1 MVCLQSYVIMLGGHL
16 LETEIKRIRQ
26 ISGFESAASQL
37 ILSSG
42 GSCTYI
48 HTYIHTYIRFL
59 LWFEVKVQL

>member
-16 LETEIKRIRQ
+16 LETEIKRIRE

-42 GSCTYI
+42 G
-48 HTYIHTYIRFL
+48 HVRTYIHTYIRFL
-59 LWFEVKVQL
+59 LCFEVKVQL

>member
-1 MVCLQSYVIMLGGHL
+1 MVCLQSCVIMPGGHL

-26 ISGFESAASQL
+26 ISGFENAASQL

-48 HTYIHTYIRFL
+48 HTYIRFL
-59 LWFEVKVQL
+59 LCFEVKVQL

>member
-1 MVCLQSYVIMLGGHL
+1 MVCLQSCVIMPGGHL

-42 GSCTYI
+42 GVMYI
-48 HTYIHTYIRFL
+48 HTYIHTFVIVF
-59 LWFEVKVQL
+59 

>member
-1 MVCLQSYVIMLGGHL
+1 MVCLQSYVIMAGGHL

-48 HTYIHTYIRFL
+48 HTYIRFL
-59 LWFEVKVQL
+59 LCFEVKVQF